1 MPKKGK
7 KGKGKGKKGDGKK
20 GKKGSK
26 KNESIAKIA
35 AANSKVWETRLE
47 IAETSKQEY
56 REHANQLVKENDQLQ
71 DMIRIT
77 EKDTIECFTLLQKK
91 DEEKKNEN
99 ERLKQSIREL
109 KKEHRK
115 EKENIVEDFS
125 TQINELEEKVSEK
138 TREVELMQSELKVVK
153 EFRRKRGQMQKEL
166 DDIKESMYNANRDHK
181 GTLTRMEQKFFEE
194 KMRLQQEANQKIAEL
209 AERAHTEAISNLD
222 ETTKSVYKENVRLS
236 EALSYH
242 MKEGEV
248 LKKLRDKLQEE
259 NEQLRGDKELNDM
272 MVQEKIIQVKQQKE
286 QIRQL
291 TEKIQTLE
299 KSLSHMSRE
308 FNTEKRSIMQQAR
321 TENEAAKIELA
332 KLQRVIDLK
341 TREMNKVKRLAK
353 NILDQRTELERFFLE
368 SLEQVRN
375 EINANQAQ
383 YRVDAQAAYQQKMLK
398 AFAGK
403 GDFPK
408 IRTFNKSDISTNSVY
423 KDLEAAEKMYDIS
436 GKVDISDLTWEQK
449 ERVIRYLFA
458 RMNGGAKVTKMNS
471 GPPLPA
477 IENKVQRL
485 SITHEPSPP
494 DEPDNTFLTQAKMD
508 APENLPDT
516 SLQTKSGTWVAET
529 AQVS

>member
-272 MVQEKIIQVKQQKE
+272 MVQEKIVQVKQQKE

-308 FNTEKRSIMQQAR
+308 FNTEKRTIMQQAR

-375 EINANQAQ
+375 EINANQ
-383 YRVDAQAAYQQKMLK
+383 
-398 AFAGK
+398 
-403 GDFPK
+403 
-408 IRTFNKSDISTNSVY
+408 
-423 KDLEAAEKMYDIS
+423 YDIS

>member
-7 KGKGKGKKGDGKK
+7 KGKGKGKKGKK

-272 MVQEKIIQVKQQKE
+272 MVQEKIVQVKQQKE

-308 FNTEKRSIMQQAR
+308 FNTEKRTIMQQAR

-375 EINANQAQ
+375 EINANQ
-383 YRVDAQAAYQQKMLK
+383 
-398 AFAGK
+398 
-403 GDFPK
+403 
-408 IRTFNKSDISTNSVY
+408 
-423 KDLEAAEKMYDIS
+423 YDIS